1 MVLFIFG
8 AGTPMT
14 KELMRARSR
23 QAFIFLLIGVA
34 MLTIIGRL
42 VYWQIGQQ
50 AALAARASQEHTR
63 PFIVLAGRG
72 SIYDS
77 NGKLLAL
84 NITEDAIEA
93 DPQAIKQENGE
104 NPGSFERTLDHL
116 AAILNI
122 SADVLRPQLQLARN
136 GQPVTF
142 TYLHDAN
149 DTKIYATQH
158 QSDQINQLLNNN
170 QLWGIGLLPESVRVY
185 LDDNLASQ
193 LLGFVRQDNG
203 EGQYGLEKYYNTLL
217 AGQPG
222 KLIAETD
229 VNGNPLPI
237 GQQVWQPPVNGADLH
252 LTIDAN
258 VQLTVEQM
266 LHDSIAQHQADGGS
280 VIIVNPQTGA
290 IIAMASEP
298 DFDPNHYGDV
308 PPSAYNLFSNPVV
321 SAIYDPGSTMKAV
334 TMAAG
339 IDLHLITPDTT
350 LYDPGY
356 YTVEGQPIYNWNKAN
371 NGTET
376 MTQVLQHSANVGAIW
391 VALTKLH
398 ANNFYHYMSQFGF
411 GVTTGVDLPT
421 ESAGLVPDP
430 THPDDLTLAE
440 NSFGESIGVTPLQMV
455 MAYAALANGGLLMQP
470 YVVASI
476 TQNGHIT
483 TTPPHSVRQ
492 AVSPQTAETITQMLV
507 QSAINGEA
515 SPALVPGYQ
524 IAAKTGTATPDPD
537 PTRTYASVAGYAP
550 ASHPQFVMLVKVD
563 HPKNPIYGGLVA
575 GPLWHDIAAWL
586 FHYYRIPPDQA
597 TGNG

>member
-1 MVLFIFG
+1 
-8 AGTPMT
+8 MT

-50 AALAARASQEHTR
+50 AALAARAIQEHKR

-93 DPQAIKQENGE
+93 DPQAIKQEEEVNR
-104 NPGSFERTLDHL
+104 GSFEQTLGHL

-122 SADVLRPQLQLARN
+122 SADVLRPQLQLAQN

-142 TYLHDAN
+142 TYLRDAN
-149 DTKIYATQH
+149 GTKIHATQH
-158 QSDQINQLLNNN
+158 QSNQINQLLDNN
-170 QLWGIGLLPESVRVY
+170 QLWGIGLLPESWRVY
-185 LDDNLASQ
+185 PDDNLAAQ
-193 LLGFVRQDNG
+193 LLGFVRTDNG

-237 GQQVWQPPVNGADLH
+237 GQQVWQPPVNGADLK

-266 LHDSIAQHQADGGS
+266 LQDSIAQHQADGGS
-280 VIIVNPQTGA
+280 VIIVNPKTGA

-308 PPSAYNLFSNPVV
+308 LPSAYNLFINPDV
-321 SAIYDPGSTMKAV
+321 SGPYDPGSTLKAV

-339 IDLHLITPDTT
+339 IDLHLITPDTSFI
-350 LYDPGY
+350 DPGY
-356 YTVEGQPIYNWNKAN
+356 YTLADGITLHNFDRVNYGM
-371 NGTET
+371 ET

-398 ANNFYHYMSQFGF
+398 ATNFYHYLSQFGF
-411 GVTTGVDLPT
+411 GAPTGVDLPT
-421 ESAGLVPDP
+421 ENAGTVLDKR
-430 THPDDLTLAE
+430 DDLTLAE
-440 NSFGESIGVTPLQMV
+440 NSYGESIGVTPLQMV

-470 YVVASI
+470 YVVSSI

-483 TTPPHSVRQ
+483 TTVPHSVRQ
-492 AVSPQTAETITQMLV
+492 AVSPQTAQTVTQMLV

-515 SPALVPGYQ
+515 SQALVPGYQ
-524 IAAKTGTATPDPD
+524 IAAKTGTSTPDPNTPD
-537 PTRTYASVAGYAP
+537 ITFASVAGYAP
-550 ASHPQFVMLVKVD
+550 ASNPQFVMLVKID
-563 HPKNPIYGGLVA
+563 HPKNPIFGGLVA